1 MANNGTKP
9 QHPLTLPRKIRTFL
23 NIFDIALEL
32 IWFKY
37 TKNTENQYVA
47 LIYKELRYFIP

>member
-37 TKNTENQYVA
+37 TKNAENQYVV
-47 LIYKELRYFIP
+47 YKELRYFIP